1 MGPRRPQPDELLA
14 PYDGDV
20 CGAFGDDLSTRRS
33 SQLSGGVVGGR
44 GRDGED
50 GRTEEERDGY
60 KQGVEGDSAVDLESI
75 DL

>member
-1 MGPRRPQPDELLA
+1 M
-14 PYDGDV
+14 
-20 CGAFGDDLSTRRS
+20 
-33 SQLSGGVVGGR
+33 GGR